1 MAKMD
6 VWPAILAERKAL
18 VTDLEGVSEDQWSAP
33 SLCTGWTVR
42 DVLAHMTATAK
53 ITPPG
58 FFAKMLTSG
67 FSFPRMQAK
76 DIAVERGS
84 SAADALARFEAVLT
98 SRSHPPGPSDTML
111 GETVIH
117 SEDIRRPLGIRHD
130 YPMDA
135 LVQVGD
141 FLKGSNLIIGAK
153 RRIDGLTL
161 HATDTQWS
169 HGTGP
174 GVSGSMLS
182 LVIAMTGRRVADG
195 ELSGEGAETLRA
207 RAGS

>member
-1 MAKMD
+1 
-6 VWPAILAERKAL
+6 V
-18 VTDLEGVSEDQWSAP
+18 
-33 SLCTGWTVR
+33 
-42 DVLAHMTATAK
+42 
-53 ITPPG
+53 
-58 FFAKMLTSG
+58 
-67 FSFPRMQAK
+67 
-76 DIAVERGS
+76 
-84 SAADALARFEAVLT
+84 DALARFEAVLT